1 MAEDSFAI
9 FGLTMVVVYAASLH
23 VITIRDIRKNR
34 ESGNKIIVHTK
45 RNLIIGVGVGILLS
59 TIASL
64 GPISSTFGVKL
75 SWIEVP
81 IIILSYTF
89 IVSLVA
95 VEIVIFQIGLRIKK
109 LPVNENMKSF
119 FAGMLIPMGLILII
133 HLLLRIDPAS
143 LLKNCCV

>member
-9 FGLTMVVVYAASLH
+9 FGLTIVIVFAASLH
-23 VITIRDIRKNR
+23 IFTVRSIRKNR
-34 ESGNKIIVHTK
+34 ESTNKVISHTK
-45 RNLIIGVGVGILLS
+45 RNFRIGIIGGILLS

-64 GPISSTFGVKL
+64 GPILFTFGIKL

-95 VEIVIFQIGLRIKK
+95 VDLVIFQIGFRIKK
-109 LPVNENMKSF
+109 IPVNENMKSF
-119 FAGMLIPMGLILII
+119 FDGMFIPMAAILLL
-133 HLLLRIDPAS
+133 HLLRGIEPVS
-143 LLKNCCV
+143 LLKNCCI